1 MLKQRV
7 PSSSYSINQIV
18 HPPKDCVYGL
28 DLSKP
33 ELVAL
38 KSIID
43 KSRVHFYK
51 PIQIAEILHRFR
63 TNPKMVDFSNLDDIR
78 KVSKTW
84 RDEVSL
90 RLVGNRSTSSAKYQ
104 DDLFRAVTFR
114 NLQELCMEH
123 NQNGSVEEY
132 IYSEMKK
139 KWDVLLSILN
149 YCVKAKPETF
159 SLKEMEQMFD
169 AESGLKRSIDKMF
182 EIAAY
187 TILSH
192 YIKLSRGKMVVEIDP
207 IAPLPQ
213 MITDMLN
220 PDSVRRP
227 SISRVGVANAADR
240 GLDMVTNFGPV
251 VQVKHLPLRYELV
264 VEVCSSLPM
273 SEVFLVVNSYN
284 LEARKRLE
292 LDAPNNLIGI
302 VTTVG
307 LDEMYSSILK
317 NPNLTNET
325 KFSLLKS
332 LADGMIQEFPH
343 LGEFESFVKE
353 RNYRI

>member
-1 MLKQRV
+1 MDQRV
-7 PSSSYSINQIV
+7 PSSSYCINHIEKL
-18 HPPKDCVYGL
+18 PRDCVYGL

-38 KSIID
+38 KSVID

-51 PIQIAEILHRFR
+51 PIQVAEILHKSR
-63 TNPKMVDFSNLDDIR
+63 TNSALVNFSDFDNIR
-78 KVSKTW
+78 KISKSW

-104 DDLFRAVTFR
+104 DDLFRAVTAE
-114 NLQELCMEH
+114 NIEKLCFLH
-123 NQNGSVEEY
+123 NQNGAVEEY

-139 KWDVLLSILN
+139 KWDVLVRILN
-149 YCVKAKPETF
+149 YCIDAKPETF
-159 SLKEMEQMFD
+159 SLKKMEQMFD

-182 EIAAY
+182 EIGAY

-192 YIKLSRGKMVVEIDP
+192 YIKLSRAKMVVEIDP
-207 IAPLPQ
+207 ITPLPQ

-251 VQVKHLPLRYELV
+251 VQVKHLPLSYDLV
-264 VEVCSSLPM
+264 EEVCSSLPM
-273 SEVFLVVNSYN
+273 SEVFLVVNSDD
-284 LEARKRLE
+284 LEVRKRLE
-292 LDAPNNLIGI
+292 LGAPNNLIGI
-302 VTTVG
+302 VSTVE
-307 LDEMYSSILK
+307 LDEMYSSILG
-317 NPNLTNET
+317 NPGLTSET
-325 KFSLLKS
+325 KSGLLES
-332 LADGMIQEFPH
+332 LADGMLLEFPH
-343 LGEFESFVKE
+343 LGEFETFANE
-353 RNYRI
+353 RGYSI